1 MSDRLRSAL
10 DAMTRVRGVRGAMV
24 VAGEDG
30 LVVAESLMEGVRGN
44 AVAAL
49 AASLAQRFR
58 QASETAGCGSPQF
71 VHLQASEGSLLAAP
85 APSGMLLV
93 IVADAD
99 INVGLARLEM
109 LKAAEAVA

>member
-1 MSDRLRSAL
+1 MSSKFQAAL
-10 DAMTRVRGVRGAMV
+10 DGMTRVRGVRGAML
-24 VAGEDG
+24 VAGDDG

-44 AVAAL
+44 ALAAL

-58 QASETAGCGSPQF
+58 RASETAGCGRPQF
-71 VHLQASEGSLLAAP
+71 IHLQASMGSLLAAP

-99 INVGLARLEM
+99 INVGLARLEI
-109 LKAAEAVA
+109 LKAAEVVS

>member
-1 MSDRLRSAL
+1 MSTKFRPAL
-10 DAMTRVRGVRGAMV
+10 DAVTRVRGVRGAMV

-49 AASLAQRFR
+49 AASLAKRFR
-58 QASETAGCGSPQF
+58 RASETAACGLPQF
-71 VHLQASEGSLLAAP
+71 IHLQASEGSLLVAP

-93 IVADAD
+93 VVADAD

-109 LKAAEAVA
+109 LKAGEVVA